1 MLPGSELLR
10 SDAIVV
16 GYDGAPRSVAALEW
30 AIGEA
35 LQHGGHIVVVV
46 AWHHLHLV
54 PGAEARSEVERAAR
68 EVGDQARERLADA
81 GVGHEVRLVEGDAA
95 TVLLNASQLARMLV
109 LGGPHRGLGRFGSVA
124 RRCQADAACP
134 VRLIAGDG

>member
-1 MLPGSELLR
+1 MR

-16 GYDGAPRSVAALEW
+16 GYDGAPRSESALEW

-35 LQHGGHIVVVV
+35 LQGGGHIVVVV
-46 AWHHLHLV
+46 AWHHPPLV
-54 PGAEARSEVERAAR
+54 PGSEARSEAERAAC

-95 TVLLNASQLARMLV
+95 TALLGASQLARVLV
-109 LGGPHRGLGRFGSVA
+109 LGEPHRGLGRLGSVA
-124 RRCQADAACP
+124 RKCQADAACP
-134 VRLIAGDG
+134 VQLIAGDA